1 MLLILKQPDLS
12 SSLVVAFIM
21 VVMIF
26 AAGLSYRIIVPIILL
41 FVPIGIVGAWY
52 IQQPHNGLLIGYQY
66 NRIMS
71 WLYPDTFPNSE
82 KYNYQQL
89 HSIRAIASAKYMAS
103 FARWRRC

>member
-1 MLLILKQPDLS
+1 MLGLTFQPTELMKIIFILTLAVFLVRRSSKMSQVKTLVLTLVITAVPMLLILKQPDLS

-52 IQQPHNGLLIGYQY
+52 IQQPHNGL
-66 NRIMS
+66 
-71 WLYPDTFPNSE
+71 
-82 KYNYQQL
+82 
-89 HSIRAIASAKYMAS
+89 
-103 FARWRRC
+103 